1 MPFEVRLPQFGMG
14 MQEGTITRWYKGEGE
29 MVTAGE
35 PVAEVEAEKTTE
47 DLPAPGSGVLKQILV
62 PEGATVAVNE
72 LLAVILT
79 EDARGGEGASLDA
92 PTPPRPLGTPAP
104 VTPRARRLAKDLG
117 VALETVVGSGPDGR
131 ITEEDVMSAKAS
143 STETREEGRTGETVA
158 MNGMR
163 ATIAKRMHNSLQTS
177 AQLTLTRTVDVTRLV
192 EFRSGLPDP
201 RPSFTDVIVRAAAL
215 ALVRHR
221 RLNSV
226 LEGDQIRLLPEI
238 NIGIATALDE
248 GLVVPVVCHADRKS
262 VTEIAVE
269 SANLIDRV
277 RRGQFSVGDVTGGT
291 FTVTSL
297 GGQGI
302 DAFTPVIN
310 PPEAA
315 ILGVGRVVDHPAR
328 DGDSLVWRQAVTFSL
343 TIDHRIVDGAPAAAF
358 LQTISELLQ
367 GPADL

>member
-1 MPFEVRLPQFGMG
+1 VPFEVRLPQFGMG

-62 PEGATVAVNE
+62 PEGTTVAVNE
-72 LLAVILT
+72 LLAVILN
-79 EDARGGEGASLDA
+79 EDARGGAGAGAAA
-92 PTPPRPLGTPAP
+92 PTPAGPLAPP
-104 VTPRARRLAKDLG
+104 VTPRARRLAKELG
-117 VALETVVGSGPDGR
+117 VALETVAGSGPGGR
-131 ITEEDVMSAKAS
+131 ITEEDVTSAKAS
-143 STETREEGRTGETVA
+143 STGTKEEGPTGEAVA
-158 MNGMR
+158 MTGMR
-163 ATIAKRMHNSLQTS
+163 ATIAKRMQNSLQTS

-192 EFRSGLPDP
+192 DLRNGLPDP
-201 RPSFTDVIVRAAAL
+201 RPSFTDLIVRAVAL
-215 ALVRHR
+215 ALRQHR

-226 LEGDQIRLLPEI
+226 LEGEQIKLLPEI
-238 NIGIATALDE
+238 HVGIATALDE
-248 GLVVPVVCHADRKS
+248 GLVVPVVRHTDRKS
-262 VTEIAVE
+262 ATDIAVE
-269 SANLIDRV
+269 SAELIDRV

-291 FTVTSL
+291 FTVSSL
-297 GGQGI
+297 GGQAI
-302 DAFTPVIN
+302 DAFTPIIN

-328 DGDSLVWRQAVTFSL
+328 DGDSLVWRQAVTLSL

-367 GPADL
+367 SPADL